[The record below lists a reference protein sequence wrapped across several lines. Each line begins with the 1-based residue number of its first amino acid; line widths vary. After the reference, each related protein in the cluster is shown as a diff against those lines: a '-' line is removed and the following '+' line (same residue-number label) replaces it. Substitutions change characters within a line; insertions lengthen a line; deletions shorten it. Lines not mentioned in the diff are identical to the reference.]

1 MQTEDEERCA
11 GQGEKQRNGVNEE
24 PGVGQD
30 QAPVLEQQECQHER
44 NQRHREVVREDDER
58 PRDLRQRPAR
68 GTPQVDPVLFGSS
81 Q

>member
-1 MQTEDEERCA
+1 VQAEDEERCT

-30 QAPVLEQQECQHER
+30 QAPVLEQQECRHER
-44 NQRHREVVREDDER
+44 NQRHSEVVREDDER
-58 PRDLRQRPAR
+58 PRDLGQGPAH
-68 GTPQVDPVLFGSS
+68 GTPQIDPVLFGSS